1 MDEHDFQS
9 NQDSD
14 KTEEL
19 DFSKNLVTET
29 TSHIYRG
36 LDDQEDSRTFR
47 QLYESQSEK
56 YEEKEGSSNDHGHG
70 FSSGKKL
77 LMIEIP
83 RTDTEEGFIWQQ

>member
-19 DFSKNLVTET
+19 DFSKNRVTET

-47 QLYESQSEK
+47 QLYES
-56 YEEKEGSSNDHGHG
+56 
-70 FSSGKKL
+70 
-77 LMIEIP
+77 
-83 RTDTEEGFIWQQ
+83 